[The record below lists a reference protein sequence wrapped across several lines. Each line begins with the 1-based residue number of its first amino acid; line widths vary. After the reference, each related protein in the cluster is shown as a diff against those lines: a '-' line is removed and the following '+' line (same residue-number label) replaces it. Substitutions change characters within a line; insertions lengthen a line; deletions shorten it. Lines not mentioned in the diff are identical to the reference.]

1 MSKEKASVAKSWTVA
16 GKLSILVVSLL
27 PSLAMPNDLFNPRF
41 FEYRSSGVINN
52 IFDVS
57 FGWFKKLSDE
67 EKIVYHQSIIHAISY
82 AENGESVTW
91 FQGRASGRTVPVMTW
106 PTGSGYCRRVHIA
119 VNSYSITKD
128 MSVTACYN
136 ELQDRWSWHDNK

>member
-1 MSKEKASVAKSWTVA
+1 MYNAKESAAKNWTVA
-16 GKLSILVVSLL
+16 GKLSTLVVSLL
-27 PSLAMPNDLFNPRF
+27 PGLVSANDLFDPKF
-41 FEYRSSGVINN
+41 FEYRSNGVINN

-67 EKIVYHQSIIHAISY
+67 EKNAYHQSIIHAVSY
-82 AENGESVTW
+82 AENGDAVTW
-91 FQGRASGRTVPVMTW
+91 YQGRASGRTVPVMTW
-106 PTGSGYCRRVHIA
+106 PTSSGYCRRVHIA

-136 ELQDRWSWHDNK
+136 ELQDRWTWHDNK